1 MFSWCCN
8 MFTLGFIADSNG
20 RYQSPTSTLCRAWK
34 TNSQRGNSA
43 LDLIRIDVFVGSLS
57 AKSWILVVEVSESL
71 SELVKKNLC
80 KIERPTW
87 NPNKSVE
94 TLCFQW
100 TGHFQVTCPI
110 RWKTGGDK
118 KTCLCLVISH
128 S

>member
-1 MFSWCCN
+1 MGDRNRQHQLSVVLEKP
-8 MFTLGFIADSNG
+8 TLKGEI
-20 RYQSPTSTLCRAWK
+20 P
-34 TNSQRGNSA
+34 A

-57 AKSWILVVEVSESL
+57 VKSWILVVEVAESL
-71 SELVKKNLC
+71 SELMKKNLC

-110 RWKTGGDK
+110 R
-118 KTCLCLVISH
+118 
-128 S
+128 